1 MQIGGRV
8 PSAKCLRHSR
18 ACPAL
23 KNTRIVPSQYEPQ
36 WVAQIDGE
44 VINDDPRLI
53 LDRTQF
59 SIVVFD
65 ASGRIIG
72 GGYGNS
78 SISMPP
84 GVRSVF
90 VASSGFDAIPTLL
103 ADHTMISTE
112 PSYRQPGS

>member
-8 PSAKCLRHSR
+8 PSAKRPPTLASM
-18 ACPAL
+18 PGL

-44 VINDDPRLI
+44 VINDDPKLI

-78 SISMPP
+78 TISMPP

-112 PSYRQPGS
+112 PSYRQPVS